1 MATITPR
8 AAEPARP
15 SDPRAGGLHA
25 EGAWRFGLEYAGLG
39 GVMLLSGLLEFVK
52 LGQNGFAN
60 IYYSAAVKSMLQ
72 SWHAFFFVT
81 ADPNGLITVDKPPLG
96 LWVQGLSA
104 KIFGFTPL
112 SLIVPEGI
120 CAVLAVA
127 LLYRIVMPRFGRVAA
142 LLSALTLAVFPS
154 FVAVSRDNAIDP
166 VLIVLMLGAC
176 GAALNAIDSG
186 RLRSLVLSAV
196 LLGLAFETKTLAS
209 LLCVPGIGL
218 GYLVCAP
225 VSLRRRLLSLVG
237 AGALFLVVAFAWIA
251 AVQLTPASQRPF
263 IGSTSANS
271 EIQLTFGYNGFGR
284 VGGQQGGPGGET
296 KSTLNHAQ
304 EAPLVRPFID
314 TRGTKAMARELR
326 RHPPA
331 PTPPVVAPKPGRHR
345 LLRPL
350 PFGGTRSPL
359 RIFSTSLGDQA
370 GWLVPLALLGVLAL
384 GLAVRRRD
392 DRRTAGLFVLGGW
405 FLVELATLDFSAGI
419 VHPYYSSALGPGLAA
434 MVGAGSVA
442 IASLLRSDRP
452 RRALAGY
459 AIAVVG
465 IVATV
470 AVQLVLIHRED
481 DPLWWRL
488 PMVLLCAAGLAAI
501 VVARRFSGWALGVAV
516 AALLVAPI
524 VYSFT
529 TLSAPVAGTFPT
541 AGRYAYAGHGGVGV
555 TSAGLKIQDALI
567 RYLDTHGAT
576 QPYPLLTQSSDQ
588 ADPLILLGLR
598 ATAVGGYNTT
608 DPAMSGTQ
616 LATLVTEHKARYFL
630 IAGPYASRGGN
641 GASTAA
647 RLVCPEVVG
656 RIWAAG
662 TNGGGSYLVD
672 CAGKQ
677 KALLHPYA
685 SARAFIRRERARGY
699 RHGLYRV

>member
-1 MATITPR
+1 
-8 AAEPARP
+8 
-15 SDPRAGGLHA
+15 
-25 EGAWRFGLEYAGLG
+25 
-39 GVMLLSGLLEFVK
+39 MLLSGLLEFVK
-52 LGQNGFAN
+52 LSQNGFAN

-104 KIFGFTPL
+104 KIFGFAPL

-127 LLYRIVMPRFGRVAA
+127 LLYWIVVPRFGRVAA

-166 VLIVLMLGAC
+166 VLILLMLAAC
-176 GAALNAIDSG
+176 GAALSAIDSG
-186 RLRSLVLSAV
+186 RLRSLLLSA
-196 LLGLAFETKTLAS
+196 LFLGLAFETKTLAS
-209 LLCVPGIGL
+209 LLCAPGIGL
-218 GYLVCAP
+218 GDLVCAP
-225 VSLRRRLLSLVG
+225 VSLRRRLLSLTA

-271 EIQLTFGYNGFGR
+271 ELQLTFGYNGFGR

-296 KSTLNHAQ
+296 KSTLTHSQ
-304 EAPLVRPFID
+304 EGPLVRPFID
-314 TRGTKAMARELR
+314 TPGTKAEARELR
-326 RHPPA
+326 EHPPA
-331 PTPPVVAPKPGRHR
+331 PAPLLVAPKPGRHR
-345 LLRPL
+345 AAKPL

-370 GWLVPLALLGVLAL
+370 GWLVPLALLGAIAL

-392 DRRTAGLFVLGGW
+392 DLRTAGLFVLGGW

-459 AIAVVG
+459 ALAVVA

-470 AVQLVLIHRED
+470 AVQLVLIHRD
-481 DPLWWRL
+481 ADPSWWRL
-488 PMVLLCAAGLAAI
+488 PMVLLCAGGLVAI

-516 AALLVAPI
+516 ASLLVAPL

-529 TLSAPVAGTFPT
+529 TLSAPVAGTFPA
-541 AGRYAYAGHGGVGV
+541 AGPYAYAGHGGVGV
-555 TSAGLKIQDALI
+555 TASGLKIQDSLI
-567 RYLDTHGAT
+567 HYLRTHGAT

-598 ATAVGGYNTT
+598 ASAVGGYNTT
-608 DPAMSGTQ
+608 DPAMSGPQ
-616 LATLVTEHKARYFL
+616 LAKLVAAHKARYFL

-677 KALLHPYA
+677 RELLHPYA
-685 SARAFIRRERARGY
+685 SARAFIRRAKAHGY
-699 RHGLYRV
+699 HNGLYRV